1 MLQKEETV
9 NSCSTAGDIIQLY
22 CNLIFNGNCGKKQ
35 SLRPSIGHLVLPHH
49 ITHMWWWTSHRWIW
63 CGDYLSVLKATCYN
77 LSNNLSK
84 TMIIYSN
91 KRLFHQWNCIGCVW
105 MCDPSHPLCLTL
117 VIKQLCCKAFKVW
130 ANTLNLSPG
139 HSHYY
144 NPVT

>member
-9 NSCSTAGDIIQLY
+9 NSCRYLMVTVG
-22 CNLIFNGNCGKKQ
+22 GKKQ
-35 SLRPSIGHLVLPHH
+35 CLWPSIGHLVLPHY
-49 ITHMWWWTSHRWIW
+49 ITHTWWWRWTSHRWIW
-63 CGDYLSVLKATCYN
+63 YGDYLSVLKATCYN
-77 LSNNLSK
+77 LFNNLSR

-91 KRLFHQWNCIGCVW
+91 RRLFCQWIRNGGVW
-105 MCDPSHPLCLTL
+105 MCDLSHPLCLNL
-117 VIKQLCCKAFKVW
+117 VIKQLCCKAFKVC